1 MTRQEG
7 IGEIS
12 REREKLE
19 KNLGVGISPTVSEQ
33 VDCAI
38 LRKQINR
45 SSLIWVKIATQGLD
59 SLTRKLAARITIE
72 NIQKTKKKK

>member
-33 VDCAI
+33 VECAI
-38 LRKQINR
+38 LRKQINI
-45 SSLIWVKIATQGLD
+45 SSLI
-59 SLTRKLAARITIE
+59 
-72 NIQKTKKKK
+72 